1 MLNPF
6 AKKKSDPQK
15 EPVVGEAETKPIDGI
30 SGGKA
35 QKKPLSARQRTIIS
49 IAVLAVVGLMFV
61 NKVIMGPA
69 KPTEADQ
76 SSGIAPIMAPRQ
88 AATVHRADSSHPEAP
103 SKPTAT
109 GPLMPSTTQAVT
121 VQPAVPYS
129 GMSTTE
135 SPQSIQNLLSSASD
149 DTATVIQTWPGPG
162 GLTGALYR
170 DVNGQEGVA
179 WVDAQENLVMIGTLV
194 GADGKN
200 YNTSSDFALA
210 ANRSVV
216 AQTVSETPTTM
227 RAVSTLGTLMTGG
240 TGFTEGRSG
249 PQATV
254 YIDPNSSVG
263 HRLYLA
269 LAPKIA
275 AGTLNVRYVPV
286 AEKDKS
292 SLHKAEAILAAPAPA
307 KKMSMDERLFKKS
320 PNGQMEG
327 GIRGVPS
334 TLSMVQEVDGN
345 TALLAT
351 AGYINNPVMVYCDK
365 AGKHQVSVGD
375 ATVGDLASILD
386 NLGNC
391 KAGV

>member
-6 AKKKSDPQK
+6 AKKKIDHKK
-15 EPVVGEAETKPIDGI
+15 EPVVGETETKLIDGI

-35 QKKPLSARQRTIIS
+35 KKKPLSTRQKIVIS
-49 IAVLAVVGLMFV
+49 IAVLGVVGLMV
-61 NKVIMGPA
+61 ANKVMGPA
-69 KPTEADQ
+69 KPIDADQ

-88 AATVHRADSSHPEAP
+88 AAPLPKT
-103 SKPTAT
+103 TAT
-109 GPLMPSTTQAVT
+109 GPLLPSTTQVVT
-121 VQPAVPYS
+121 AQPAVPYS
-129 GMSTTE
+129 ATPTTE

-179 WVDAQENLVMIGTLV
+179 WVDAPDNLVMIGTLV

-216 AQTVSETPTTM
+216 AQTVSEAPTAANTI
-227 RAVSTLGTLMTGG
+227 STLGTLMTGG

-263 HRLYLA
+263 QRLYLA

-292 SLHKAEAILAAPAPA
+292 SLHKAEDILAAPAPA
-307 KKMSMDERLFKKS
+307 KKMSMDERLFNKS

>member
-6 AKKKSDPQK
+6 AKKKIDTK
-15 EPVVGEAETKPIDGI
+15 NEPVVGETETKPIDGI

-35 QKKPLSARQRTIIS
+35 KKKPLSTRQKTVIS
-49 IAVLAVVGLMFV
+49 VAVLAVVGLMV
-61 NKVIMGPA
+61 ANKIMGPA

-88 AATVHRADSSHPEAP
+88 TAP
-103 SKPTAT
+103 LPKTAAT
-109 GPLMPSTTQAVT
+109 GPLMPSTTQVVT
-121 VQPAVPYS
+121 AQPAVPYS
-129 GMSTTE
+129 ATPTTE

-179 WVDAQENLVMIGTLV
+179 WVDVPENLVMIGTLV

-216 AQTVSETPTTM
+216 AQTVSEAPTAANTI
-227 RAVSTLGTLMTGG
+227 STLGTLMTDG

-327 GIRGVPS
+327 GIRGVLLNS
-334 TLSMVQEVDGN
+334 VQK
-345 TALLAT
+345 
-351 AGYINNPVMVYCDK
+351 YPVFGWK
-365 AGKHQVSVGD
+365 QR
-375 ATVGDLASILD
+375 L
-386 NLGNC
+386 N
-391 KAGV
+391 

>member
-6 AKKKSDPQK
+6 AKKKIDPRK
-15 EPVVGEAETKPIDGI
+15 EPVVGETETKPIDGI

-35 QKKPLSARQRTIIS
+35 KKKPLSVKQKTVIS
-49 IAVLAVVGLMFV
+49 VAVLAVVGMMV
-61 NKVIMGPA
+61 ANKIMGPA
-69 KPTEADQ
+69 KPTGADQ
-76 SSGIAPIMAPRQ
+76 SSGIAPIMASPQ
-88 AATVHRADSSHPEAP
+88 TAPHLHAGSAHPVAP
-103 SKPTAT
+103 STTTAT
-109 GPLMPSTTQAVT
+109 GLLMPSTTQVT
-121 VQPAVPYS
+121 AQPAMPYP
-129 GMSTTE
+129 GTPATE

-149 DTATVIQTWPGPG
+149 DTATMIQTWPGPD
-162 GLTGALYR
+162 GLTGVLYR

-179 WVDAQENLVMIGTLV
+179 WVDAPDSLVMIGTLV

-210 ANRSVV
+210 ANHSVV
-216 AQTVSETPTTM
+216 AQTVNAAPTAARTI
-227 RAVSTLGTLMTGG
+227 STLGTLMTGG

-249 PQATV
+249 PHATV

-275 AGTLNVRYVPV
+275 AGILSIRYVPI

-307 KKMSMDERLFKKS
+307 KEMSMDERLFKKS

-334 TLSMVQEVDGN
+334 TLSMVQQVDGN

-365 AGKHQVSVGD
+365 TGKHQVSVGD
-375 ATVGDLASILD
+375 ATVGDLASTLD
-386 NLGNC
+386 NLGAC

>member
-6 AKKKSDPQK
+6 AKKKIDPRK
-15 EPVVGEAETKPIDGI
+15 EPVVGETETKLIDGI

-35 QKKPLSARQRTIIS
+35 KKKPLSTRQKTVIS
-49 IAVLAVVGLMFV
+49 IAVLAVVGLMV
-61 NKVIMGPA
+61 ANKVMGPA
-69 KPTEADQ
+69 KPIDADQ

-88 AATVHRADSSHPEAP
+88 AAPIHRAGFAHPEAP
-103 SKPTAT
+103 SKTTAT
-109 GPLMPSTTQAVT
+109 GPLMPPTTQVVT
-121 VQPAVPYS
+121 AQPAVPYS
-129 GMSTTE
+129 ATPTTE

-179 WVDAQENLVMIGTLV
+179 WVDVPENLVMIGTLV

-216 AQTVSETPTTM
+216 AQTVSEAPTAANTI
-227 RAVSTLGTLMTGG
+227 STLGTLMTDG

>member
-6 AKKKSDPQK
+6 AKKKIDPRK
-15 EPVVGEAETKPIDGI
+15 EPVVGETETKPIDGI

-35 QKKPLSARQRTIIS
+35 KKKPLSVEQKTVIS
-49 IAVLAVVGLMFV
+49 VAVLAVVGLMV
-61 NKVIMGPA
+61 ANKIMGPA

-76 SSGIAPIMAPRQ
+76 SSGIAPIMASPQ
-88 AATVHRADSSHPEAP
+88 TAPHLHAGSAHPVAP
-103 SKPTAT
+103 STTTAT
-109 GPLMPSTTQAVT
+109 GPLMPSTQVTAQA
-121 VQPAVPYS
+121 AVPYS
-129 GMSTTE
+129 GAPTME

-149 DTATVIQTWPGPG
+149 DTATVIQTWPGPV
-162 GLTGALYR
+162 GLTGVLYR

-179 WVDAQENLVMIGTLV
+179 WVDAPDNLVMIGTLV
-194 GADGKN
+194 GANGKN

-210 ANRSVV
+210 ANHSV
-216 AQTVSETPTTM
+216 ATQTVSE
-227 RAVSTLGTLMTGG
+227 AANAISTLGTLMTSG
-240 TGFTEGRSG
+240 TGFTEGKSG

-275 AGTLNVRYVPV
+275 AGILNIRYVPV

-307 KKMSMDERLFKKS
+307 KKMSMDERLFKSS
-320 PNGQMEG
+320 PSGQMEG
-327 GIRGVPS
+327 GIRGIPS

-375 ATVGDLASILD
+375 ATVGDLASTLD
-386 NLGNC
+386 NLGAC
-391 KAGV
+391 KTKA

>member
-1 MLNPF
+1 M
-6 AKKKSDPQK
+6 D
-15 EPVVGEAETKPIDGI
+15 ETETKPIDGI

-35 QKKPLSARQRTIIS
+35 KKKPLSARQKTIIS
-49 IAVLAVVGLMFV
+49 VAVLAVVGLMV
-61 NKVIMGPA
+61 ANKVMGPA
-69 KPTEADQ
+69 KPNEADQ
-76 SSGIAPIMAPRQ
+76 SSGIAPIMAPQQ
-88 AATVHRADSSHPEAP
+88 AMPVHRAGAAHLEAP
-103 SKPTAT
+103 SKSTAT
-109 GPLMPSTTQAVT
+109 GPLMPSATQVT
-121 VQPAVPYS
+121 AQPAVPYS

-149 DTATVIQTWPGPG
+149 DTATVIQTWSGPG

-179 WVDAQENLVMIGTLV
+179 WVDAPDKLVMIGTLV

-216 AQTVSETPTTM
+216 AQTVSETPT
-227 RAVSTLGTLMTGG
+227 AASAASTLGTLMTGG

-263 HRLYLA
+263 HSLYLA

-275 AGTLNVRYVPV
+275 AGILNIRYVPV

-307 KKMSMDERLFKKS
+307 KEMSMDERLFKKS

-351 AGYINNPVMVYCDK
+351 AGYIDNPVMVYCDK

-386 NLGNC
+386 NIGAC

>member
-1 MLNPF
+1 VRNPF
-6 AKKKSDPQK
+6 AKKTIDPRK
-15 EPVVGEAETKPIDGI
+15 EPVVGETETKPIDGI

-35 QKKPLSARQRTIIS
+35 KKKSLSAKQKTVIS
-49 IAVLAVVGLMFV
+49 VTVLAVVGLMV
-61 NKVIMGPA
+61 ANKIMGPA

-76 SSGIAPIMAPRQ
+76 SSGIAPIMAPHQTALLRHS
-88 AATVHRADSSHPEAP
+88 ATAHPEAP
-103 SKPTAT
+103 SKTTAT
-109 GPLMPSTTQAVT
+109 GPLMPSTTQVVT
-121 VQPAVPYS
+121 AQPAVPYS
-129 GMSTTE
+129 ATPTTE

-179 WVDAQENLVMIGTLV
+179 WVDAPDNLVMIGTLV

-210 ANRSVV
+210 ANHSV
-216 AQTVSETPTTM
+216 ATQPVSEEPTAAG
-227 RAVSTLGTLMTGG
+227 AVSTLGTLMTGG

-263 HRLYLA
+263 HSLYLA

-275 AGTLNVRYVPV
+275 AGILNIRYVPI

-320 PNGQMEG
+320 PDGQMEG

-365 AGKHQVSVGD
+365 TGKHQVSVGD

-386 NLGNC
+386 NIGAC
-391 KAGV
+391 KAGA